1 MRGTVIGS
9 LRLDKFTVKTK
20 NGYAV
25 ITLTQS
31 EISAVK
37 KEFGVEYAKEMIDR
51 EIDMDVAEHRIYAV
65 PKEGASEKKKSTGV
79 QCLGFRF

>member
-9 LRLDKFTVKTK
+9 LRLDKFTVKTEK
-20 NGYAV
+20 GYVA
-25 ITLTQS
+25 ITLAQS
-31 EISAVK
+31 KIPEVK

-51 EIDMDVAEHRIYAV
+51 EIDMDIAEHRIYAV
-65 PKEGASEKKKSTGV
+65 PKEGNSEKKKSTGV